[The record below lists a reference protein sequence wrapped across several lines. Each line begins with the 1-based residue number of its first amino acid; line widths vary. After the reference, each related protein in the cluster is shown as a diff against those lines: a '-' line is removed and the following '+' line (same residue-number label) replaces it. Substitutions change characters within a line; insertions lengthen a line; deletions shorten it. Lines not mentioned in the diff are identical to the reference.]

1 MRLRTIA
8 LRVFLTLLVAVFAYF
23 ALSPTGRY
31 LVRAAWEEGRILAH
45 RHPIA
50 ALVADSATAPTV
62 RAKLA
67 PRARRA
73 CLCRRLARPRRQAEL
88 HHLLPPRARHAR
100 PRALRAPT
108 ATASNPSPGGSPSS
122 AACRTRASST
132 SPPPAPRPSALD
144 ADGFD
149 AYLRPSPAFSTLGFF
164 NDPLLSTSLHDDSL
178 DLANTVIHELT
189 HNTFYAAGQAVFNE
203 SFANFA
209 GARGSERFF
218 RSRGD
223 TATARRRGRSAGTTR
238 KCSAGSGT
246 ACITPSIRP
255 TGRIPESVAARIAAH
270 DTVYARARQELV
282 AEVGPQLRTIDTRYL
297 DRARLDNATLLA
309 QRIYLTDLDF
319 FDDVYRFEDDD
330 PRRAIA
336 QVITI
341 AKSRP
346 DDPFGALRDWASAH
360 PAPAA
365 GSTPA
370 PGPTP
375 APAKPAP

>member
-62 RAKLA
+62 RAKLRIVLA
-67 PRARRA
+67 ARAFAAESLGLAAKQSFTTYSRLQHDTLVLVLSGAYRDRLEPVTWWFPIVGRVPYKGFFDFAAARA
-73 CLCRRLARPRRQAEL
+73 
-88 HHLLPPRARHAR
+88 
-100 PRALRAPT
+100 
-108 ATASNPSPGGSPSS
+108 
-122 AACRTRASST
+122 AAKR
-132 SPPPAPRPSALD
+132 LD

-164 NDPLLSTSLHDDSL
+164 NDPLLSTSLQDDSL
-178 DLANTVIHELT
+178 GLANTVIHELT
-189 HNTFYAAGQAVFNE
+189 HNTFYAANQAVFNE

-223 TATARRRGRSAGTTR
+223 TATARLAAQRWDDEKVLGRFWDRVYHAVDSAYR
-238 KCSAGSGT
+238 AH
-246 ACITPSIRP
+246 
-255 TGRIPESVAARIAAH
+255 PESVAARIAAH

-346 DDPFGALRDWASAH
+346 DDPFGALRDWASTH